1 MSSYEILSQYT
12 SGKKELDHDFFE
24 AKEILAERLSILQ
37 SQNPA
42 FGNVSFSQDVEKLS
56 EQTATVFA

>member
-12 SGKKELDHDFFE
+12 SGKKELDQDFFE

-37 SQNPA
+37 NQDA
-42 FGNVSFSQDVEKLS
+42 MFKTVSFSQDVEKLS
-56 EQTATVFA
+56 RQTTAVFA